1 MFFNVGTISTE
12 YKDSGVQ
19 NLSKIFK
26 RAQDL
31 EKVLNKP
38 CIIIFDELE
47 ALTKKHVGTNNSE
60 SNILISFWQELD
72 KLRNC
77 KIIVIGTMNNTEDV
91 PEQIINRTSM
101 IEISLPNLKQID
113 ANLSY
118 HLKKRQDTYKIEYPA
133 WLTSN
138 YLARKTKG
146 FCNRDLEN
154 LVEQAT
160 KPVIKMAIPSD
171 GSNKIVQYEHFAR
184 VIRQIKKDSR
194 KKWLNIFKKH
204 FFNSKITLP
213 CTGMAIMLGLGYCTI
228 SHQKKCHKE
237 NIELQKANHIDNIVQ
252 QEKNIA
258 LQIAHQKE
266 NLVTQKKHQE
276 ENVAMQEKNMA
287 MQATHHKDNAT
298 YQEKNLAAQ
307 EISLGIQ
314 RTEYFITQEKT
325 RINESRKAFGQPPI
339 W

>member
-26 RAQDL
+26 YTQDL

-91 PEQIINRTSM
+91 PEQIINRTFM
-101 IEISLPNLKQID
+101 IEIPLPNLKQID

-118 HLKKRQDTYKIEYPA
+118 HLKKRQDTYKIEYPT
-133 WLTSN
+133 WLTSS

-160 KPVIKMAIPSD
+160 KPVIKMVISSD

-194 KKWLNIFKKH
+194 KKWFNIFKKH
-204 FFNSKITLP
+204 FFNSKIILP

-237 NIELQKANHIDNIVQ
+237 NIELQKANHKDNIAQ

-266 NLVTQKKHQE
+266 NLATQKKHQE

-287 MQATHHKDNAT
+287 IQATHHKENAA
-298 YQEKNLAAQ
+298 YQEKNLGMQ
-307 EISLGIQ
+307 ESSIRLQ
-314 RTEYFITQEKT
+314 RNNRFLEDEQFI
-325 RINESRKAFGQPPI
+325 INERKRFFG
-339 W
+339 